1 MKKTILFSILF
12 FGMLFSSFS
21 QVVLKSG
28 NLKTLKGEKNIKIEY
43 DYSNIAIPK
52 FNSEKEYVDSKV
64 KDYNEKESGKGEKWK
79 ESWINSRKERY
90 QPKFEELFNE
100 KVAKKELVASES
112 ANNTKITLIVKTTFI
127 EPGFNVGVWKKPA
140 YVNFEFLFVE
150 TANHSKVIAQLFANE
165 VPGSQAMGFDY
176 DAGSRIAESYAKAG
190 KMLGKYVS
198 GEL

>member
-43 DYSNIAIPK
+43 DYSNIVIPK

-176 DAGSRIAESYAKAG
+176 DADSRIAESYAKAG